1 MNQPHDETRVVSTP
15 DPIDFDALAARF
27 RSLYDA
33 EPNGLWAAPGRVN
46 IIGEHTDYNGGFV
59 LPIAL
64 AQHTV
69 AAVRRRD
76 DSVLRVASTSMDDG
90 AVVTL
95 DLTDIGEGG
104 NYGWAAYVVGVGW
117 AAAQRGLPVT
127 GLDIA
132 LDSNVPVGA
141 GLSSSAALSC
151 VTARAWSD
159 LLDWR
164 LDDETVADLGR
175 DAENKIAG
183 APTGLMDQLA
193 SVCGQ
198 EAHAMQIDTRAVTI
212 EQLPFDLTG
221 AGLALL
227 VIDSRTEHSHAD
239 GEYAERRHSSQEAA
253 LRLGVRELRDVP
265 LESLATT
272 LDKLPPLLRRRAR
285 HVVTDSA
292 RVEQTARLLLSGDD
306 LRRIGP
312 LLNDSHAS
320 MRDDYEITVPSIDT
334 LQEAAVAAGAHG
346 ARMTG
351 GGFGGCVIALVD
363 QGDAAAVAD
372 ACVRAA
378 EQAGHPTPAIFQ
390 AVASGGADR
399 IR

>member
-1 MNQPHDETRVVSTP
+1 MSHNVIRTP
-15 DPIDFDALAARF
+15 DAVDFEAVAARF
-27 RSLYDA
+27 RQLYDV
-33 EPNGLWAAPGRVN
+33 EPDGLWAAPGRVN

-76 DSVLRVASTSMDDG
+76 DSRVRVASASMDGG
-90 AVVTL
+90 AAVDV
-95 DLTDIGEGG
+95 DLTEIAEGG
-104 NYGWAAYVVGVGW
+104 DYGWAAYVVGVGW
-117 AAAQRGLPVT
+117 AAAQRDLPVT

-159 LLDWR
+159 LLGWQ
-164 LDDETVADLGR
+164 LDEQTVADLGR

-198 EAHAMQIDTRAVTI
+198 AGHAMQIDTRAVTI
-212 EQLPFDLTG
+212 TQVPFDLPS

-227 VIDSRTEHSHAD
+227 VIDSRTEHSHTD

-292 RVEQTARLLLSGDD
+292 RVEQVAAMLLAGDD
-306 LRRIGP
+306 PRRIGP
-312 LLNDSHAS
+312 LLNASHAS
-320 MRDDYEITVPSIDT
+320 MRDDYEITVPSVDT

-363 QGDAAAVAD
+363 VADAEPVAD
-372 ACVRAA
+372 ACVAA
-378 EQAGHPTPAIFQ
+378 AARGGHPAPSIFL

>member
-1 MNQPHDETRVVSTP
+1 MSLIETP
-15 DPIDFDALAARF
+15 AEIDVDALTARF
-27 RSLYDA
+27 RELYDA
-33 EPNGLWAAPGRVN
+33 EPDGVWAAPGRVN
-46 IIGEHTDYNGGFV
+46 LIGEHTDYNGGFV

-69 AAVRRRD
+69 AAVRTREDTR
-76 DSVLRVASTSMDDG
+76 VRVASATVDG
-90 AVVTL
+90 GSPVTVEL
-95 DLTDIGEGG
+95 PGVTEGG
-104 NYGWAAYVVGVGW
+104 DYGWAAYIVGVGW

-151 VTARAWSD
+151 VAARSWSD
-159 LLDWR
+159 LLGWD
-164 LDDETVADLGR
+164 LDDETVAALGR

-193 SVCGQ
+193 SVCGRA
-198 EAHAMQIDTRAVTI
+198 AHAMQIDTRAVTI
-212 EQLPFDLTG
+212 EQIPFDLPRS
-221 AGLALL
+221 GLSLL
-227 VIDSRTEHSHAD
+227 VIDSHTEHTHAT
-239 GEYAERRHSSQEAA
+239 GEYAERRQSCQEAA

-292 RVEQTARLLLSGDD
+292 RVEQVAHLLSAGDD
-306 LRRIGP
+306 PRRIGS
-312 LLNDSHAS
+312 LLDDSHAS
-320 MRDDYEITVPSIDT
+320 MRDDFEITAPGVDT
-334 LQEAAVAAGAHG
+334 LQEAAVSAGAYG

-363 QGDAAAVAD
+363 RQSAQTVAQACVTAAADGGFAT
-372 ACVRAA
+372 
-378 EQAGHPTPAIFQ
+378 PTVFE
-390 AVASGGADR
+390 AVASGGAAR
-399 IR
+399 LR

>member
-1 MNQPHDETRVVSTP
+1 MSDSVIRTP
-15 DPIDFDALAARF
+15 DPVDFDALVDRF
-27 RSLYDA
+27 RKLYDA
-33 EPNGLWAAPGRVN
+33 EPDGVWAAPGRVN
-46 IIGEHTDYNGGFV
+46 VVGEHTDYNGGFV

-76 DSVLRVASTSMDDG
+76 DSLVRVASTSMDDG
-90 AVVTL
+90 APVSV
-95 DLTDIGEGG
+95 DLTEVTEGG
-104 NYGWAAYVVGVGW
+104 DYGWAAYVVGVGW
-117 AAAQRGLPVT
+117 AAAQRDLPTT
-127 GLDIA
+127 GLDIV

-151 VTARAWSD
+151 VIARAWSD
-159 LLDWR
+159 LLGWA

-198 EAHAMQIDTRAVTI
+198 EGHAMQIDTRAVTI
-212 EQLPFDLTG
+212 TQVPFDLPA
-221 AGLALL
+221 AGLTLL

-239 GEYAERRHSSQEAA
+239 GEYAERRQSSQEAA

-292 RVEQTARLLLSGDD
+292 RVEEAGKLLLAGDD
-306 LRRIGP
+306 PRRIGP
-312 LLNDSHAS
+312 LLNASHAS
-320 MRDDYEITVPSIDT
+320 MRDDYEITVPTVDT
-334 LQEAAVAAGAHG
+334 LQETAVAAGAHG

-363 QGDAAAVAD
+363 QDEAESVARACIRAAAD
-372 ACVRAA
+372 R
-378 EQAGHPTPAIFQ
+378 EHPTPAIFR

>member
-1 MNQPHDETRVVSTP
+1 MTVSYT
-15 DPIDFDALAARF
+15 
-27 RSLYDA
+27 
-33 EPNGLWAAPGRVN
+33 APGRIN
-46 IIGEHTDYNGGFV
+46 LIGEHTDYNGGFV

-76 DSVLRVASTSMDDG
+76 DSLVRVASATMDDG
-90 AVVTL
+90 AVISV
-95 DLTDIGEGG
+95 DLTEVAEGG
-104 NYGWAAYVVGVGW
+104 DFEWTAYVVGVGW

-159 LLDWR
+159 LQGWQLDE
-164 LDDETVADLGR
+164 ETVADLGR

-198 EAHAMQIDTRAVTI
+198 EGHAMQIDTRAVTI
-212 EQLPFDLTG
+212 TQVPFDLP
-221 AGLALL
+221 AADLALL
-227 VIDSRTEHSHAD
+227 VIDSRTEHSHAG
-239 GEYAERRHSSQEAA
+239 GEYAERRRSSQEAA

-292 RVEQTARLLLSGDD
+292 RVEEVARLLLAGDD
-306 LRRIGP
+306 PRRIGP
-312 LLNDSHAS
+312 LLNASHAS
-320 MRDDYEITVPSIDT
+320 MRDDYEITVPSVDT

-363 QGDAAAVAD
+363 RDDAAAVAD
-372 ACVRAA
+372 ACVEAA
-378 EQAGHPTPAIFQ
+378 ARDGHPTPAIFQ

-399 IR
+399 LR

>member
-1 MNQPHDETRVVSTP
+1 MSLIRTP
-15 DPIDFDALAARF
+15 AEIDLDDLTAHF
-27 RSLYDA
+27 RRLYDA
-33 EPNGLWAAPGRVN
+33 EPDGVWAAPGRVN
-46 IIGEHTDYNGGFV
+46 LIGEHTDYNGGFV

-69 AAVRRRD
+69 AAVRRRP
-76 DSVLRVASTSMDDG
+76 DSTVRVASATMDGGNPVSVDLPD
-90 AVVTL
+90 VT
-95 DLTDIGEGG
+95 EGG
-104 NYGWAAYVVGVGW
+104 DYGWAAYIAGVGW

-127 GLDIA
+127 GLDITLA
-132 LDSNVPVGA
+132 SNVPVGA

-151 VTARAWSD
+151 GTARAWSD
-159 LLDWR
+159 LLGWD
-164 LDDETVADLGR
+164 LDDQTVADLGR

-212 EQLPFDLTG
+212 EQIPFDLH
-221 AGLALL
+221 AFGLSLL
-227 VIDSRTEHSHAD
+227 VIDSQTEHTHAT
-239 GEYAERRHSSQEAA
+239 GEYAERRHSCQEAA

-272 LDKLPPLLRRRAR
+272 LDRLPPLLRRRAR

-292 RVEQTARLLLSGDD
+292 RVEQVAALLTSGDD
-306 LRRIGP
+306 PRRIGP
-312 LLNDSHAS
+312 LLSDSHAS
-320 MRDDYEITVPSIDT
+320 MRDDFEITAPSVDT
-334 LQEAAVAAGAHG
+334 LQQAAVTAGAYG

-363 QGDAAAVAD
+363 RDATETVAQACVAAATD
-372 ACVRAA
+372 
-378 EQAGHPTPAIFQ
+378 GGFSTPTIFE
-390 AVASGGADR
+390 AVASGGAAR
-399 IR
+399 LR

>member
-1 MNQPHDETRVVSTP
+1 MSNKVIRTP
-15 DPIDFDALAARF
+15 DAVDLDALAARF

-33 EPNGLWAAPGRVN
+33 EPDGLWAAPGRVN

-76 DSVLRVASTSMDDG
+76 DTLVRVASASMDDG
-90 AVVTL
+90 AVATVE
-95 DLTDIGEGG
+95 LTDVTEDGD
-104 NYGWAAYVVGVGW
+104 YGWAAYVVGVGW
-117 AAAQRGLPVT
+117 AAARRDLPVT

-159 LLDWR
+159 LLGWQ
-164 LDDETVADLGR
+164 LDEETVADLGR
-175 DAENKIAG
+175 DAENEIAG

-198 EAHAMQIDTRAVTI
+198 EAHAMQIDTRAVAIT
-212 EQLPFDLTG
+212 QLPFDLPA
-221 AGLALL
+221 AGLSLL
-227 VIDSRTEHSHAD
+227 VIDSRSEHSHTG
-239 GEYAERRHSSQEAA
+239 GEYAERRQSSHEAA
-253 LRLGVRELRDVP
+253 LRLGVHELRDVP

-292 RVEQTARLLLSGDD
+292 RVEQAARLLLAGDD

-320 MRDDYEITVPSIDT
+320 MRDDYEITVPSVDT

-363 QGDAAAVAD
+363 HDDAATVAD
-372 ACVRAA
+372 ACVAA
-378 EQAGHPTPAIFQ
+378 TARGGFPAPAVFE
-390 AVASGGADR
+390 AVASGGAAR

>member
-1 MNQPHDETRVVSTP
+1 MTTGVIRTP
-15 DPIDFDALAARF
+15 DPIDFDALVARF

-33 EPNGLWAAPGRVN
+33 EPDGVWAAPGRVN

-76 DSVLRVASTSMDDG
+76 DNVVRVASTSMDDG

-95 DLTDIGEGG
+95 DLTDVTAGG
-104 NYGWAAYVVGVGW
+104 DYGWAAYVVGVGW
-117 AAAQRGLPVT
+117 AASQRDLPVA

-151 VTARAWSD
+151 VIARAWSE
-159 LLDWR
+159 LLDWK

-198 EAHAMQIDTRAVTI
+198 ESHAMQIDTRGVTI
-212 EQLPFDLTG
+212 TQLPFDLPA
-221 AGLALL
+221 AGLSLL

-239 GEYAERRHSSQEAA
+239 GEYAERRQSSHEAA
-253 LRLGVRELRDVP
+253 LRLGVHDLRDVP

-292 RVEQTARLLLSGDD
+292 RVEQTADLLLAGDD

-320 MRDDYEITVPSIDT
+320 MRDDYEITVPSVDT

-363 QGDAAAVAD
+363 QQDAARIADSCVA
-372 ACVRAA
+372 AA
-378 EQAGHPTPAIFQ
+378 ARGGFPSPAIFE
-390 AVASGGADR
+390 AVASGGAAR
-399 IR
+399 VR

>member
-1 MNQPHDETRVVSTP
+1 MSALATP
-15 DPIDFDALAARF
+15 PPVDQDALLTHFTSMYGGAP
-27 RSLYDA
+27 D
-33 EPNGLWAAPGRVN
+33 GLWAAPGRVN

-69 AAVRRRD
+69 AAVRPRADRI
-76 DSVLRVASTSMDDG
+76 LRVSSTSMNEG
-90 AVVTL
+90 VPVEV
-95 DLTDIGEGG
+95 DLAEVGPESEL
-104 NYGWAAYVVGVGW
+104 GWAAYVAGVGW

-132 LDSNVPVGA
+132 LDSNVPLGA

-151 VTARAWSD
+151 VTARSWAD
-159 LLDWR
+159 LSGWQI
-164 LDDETVADLGR
+164 DDATVADLGR

-193 SVCGQ
+193 SVFGRA
-198 EAHAMQIDTRAVTI
+198 AHAMQIDTRAVTVAQI
-212 EQLPFDLTG
+212 PFDL
-221 AGLALL
+221 ARSGLSLL
-227 VIDSRTEHSHAD
+227 VIDSHTEHALVS
-239 GEYAERRHSSQEAA
+239 GEYAERRHSCQEAA
-253 LRLGVRELRDVP
+253 LLLGVRELRDVP

-272 LDKLPPLLRRRAR
+272 LDKLPQLLRRRAR

-292 RVEQTARLLLSGDD
+292 RVEQVARMLTSGDD

-320 MRDDYEITVPSIDT
+320 MRDDFEITVPSVDT
-334 LQEAAVAAGAHG
+334 LQAAAVAAGAYG

-363 QGDAAAVAD
+363 ADAVDTVTAACEAAA
-372 ACVRAA
+372 AA
-378 EQAGHPTPAIFQ
+378 GGFARPTAFE
-390 AVASGGADR
+390 AVASGGAGR
-399 IR
+399 LS

>member
-1 MNQPHDETRVVSTP
+1 MSGGVIRTP
-15 DPIDFDALAARF
+15 DPVDFDALVARF

-33 EPNGLWAAPGRVN
+33 EPDGVWAAPGRVN

-76 DSVLRVASTSMDDG
+76 DNVVRVASTSIDDG

-95 DLTDIGEGG
+95 DLTGVREDGD
-104 NYGWAAYVVGVGW
+104 YDWAAYVVGVGW
-117 AAAQRGLPVT
+117 AAAQRDLPVT

-159 LLDWR
+159 LLDWQ

-198 EAHAMQIDTRAVTI
+198 ESHAMQIDTRAVTI
-212 EQLPFDLTG
+212 TQLPFDLPA
-221 AGLALL
+221 AGLSLL
-227 VIDSRTEHSHAD
+227 VIDSHTEHSHAD

-253 LRLGVRELRDVP
+253 LRLGVHELRDVP

-272 LDKLPPLLRRRAR
+272 LDKLPALLRRRAR

-292 RVEQTARLLLSGDD
+292 RVERTAELLLAGDD

-320 MRDDYEITVPSIDT
+320 MRDDYEITVPSVDT

-363 QGDAAAVAD
+363 QQDAAAVAD
-372 ACVRAA
+372 ACVAA
-378 EQAGHPTPAIFQ
+378 AADGGFPTPSVFE
-390 AVASGGADR
+390 AVASGGAAR
-399 IR
+399 IE

>member
-1 MNQPHDETRVVSTP
+1 METP
-15 DPIDFDALAARF
+15 AAVDVDRLVTRF
-27 RSLYDA
+27 RGLYGAAPD
-33 EPNGLWAAPGRVN
+33 GVWAAPGRVN
-46 IIGEHTDYNGGFV
+46 LIGEHTDYNGGFV

-76 DSVLRVASTSMDDG
+76 DNTVRLWSATVDG
-90 AVVTL
+90 SAPVEL
-95 DLTDIGEGG
+95 DLTDVREGG
-104 NYGWAAYVVGVGW
+104 DYGWAAYIVGVGW
-117 AAAQRGLPVT
+117 AAAQRGLTPT

-151 VTARAWSD
+151 VAARAWSD
-159 LLDWR
+159 LLDWQ
-164 LDDETVADLGR
+164 LGDEAVAGLGR
-175 DAENKIAG
+175 AAENQIAG

-193 SVCGQ
+193 SVCGK

-212 EQLPFDLTG
+212 EQIPFDLPNF
-221 AGLALL
+221 GLTLL
-227 VIDSRTEHSHAD
+227 VIDSHTEHTHST
-239 GEYAERRHSSQEAA
+239 GEYAERRHSSHEAA

-265 LESLATT
+265 REGLATT

-292 RVEQTARLLLSGDD
+292 RVEQVARLLASGADP
-306 LRRIGP
+306 RRIGP
-312 LLNDSHAS
+312 LLNESHAS
-320 MRDDYEITVPSIDT
+320 MRDDFEITVPSVDT

-363 QGDAAAVAD
+363 REAAEPIAAA
-372 ACVRAA
+372 CTTAA
-378 EQAGHPTPAIFQ
+378 AAGGFATPTVFEA
-390 AVASGGADR
+390 AASGGAAR
-399 IR
+399 TR